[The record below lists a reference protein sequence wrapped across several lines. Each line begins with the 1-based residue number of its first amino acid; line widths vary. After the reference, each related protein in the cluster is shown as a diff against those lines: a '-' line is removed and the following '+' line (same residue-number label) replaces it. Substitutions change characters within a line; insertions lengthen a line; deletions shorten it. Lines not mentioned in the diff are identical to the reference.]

1 MVAGVG
7 AEFHFLSYS
16 YLGECVLVTS
26 LRLVISEP
34 KSRDMVREEVTNIK
48 TTVIMSIK

>member
-7 AEFHFLSYS
+7 TEFHFLSYS
-16 YLGECVLVTS
+16 KLGEFVLVTS

-34 KSRDMVREEVTNIK
+34 KSRDMVREEVTMTRTNVK
-48 TTVIMSIK
+48 RSS